1 MRFFQTF
8 LSIRRRVRQRAT
20 RFSALVVILLF
31 GLFFEAYMH
40 NFNLVYIVLFF
51 VFALAFAAG
60 PVGMRN
66 IGYLDAKCLG
76 SSRLFANKEGV
87 CYFQITNRSSSSA
100 WAITLHTALAKKR
113 LKEIAPH
120 ATRREALRITP
131 TSRGR
136 LNAAPCTLESLFPL
150 STVRFVLPIEDEC
163 TLLVYPEPKGLPLR
177 SYLQQQR
184 SYFGEEN
191 DFDGIAPYSGFES
204 PSRIHWP
211 SIAKGESAIKTFEHE
226 AKSQTLHFDF
236 LKCAD
241 NDEARLCQLTLWVLE
256 CERAGVPFT
265 ITMPHKLLDS
275 KKESIDAILEV
286 LALY

>member
-1 MRFFQTF
+1 MYFP
-8 LSIRRRVRQRAT
+8 SI
-20 RFSALVVILLF
+20 F
-31 GLFFEAYMH
+31 
-40 NFNLVYIVLFF
+40 
-51 VFALAFAAG
+51 
-60 PVGMRN
+60 
-66 IGYLDAKCLG
+66 
-76 SSRLFANKEGV
+76 
-87 CYFQITNRSSSSA
+87 
-100 WAITLHTALAKKR
+100 
-113 LKEIAPH
+113 
-120 ATRREALRITP
+120 
-131 TSRGR
+131 
-136 LNAAPCTLESLFPL
+136 FPL

-163 TLLVYPEPKGLPLR
+163 TLLVYPEPKGIPLR

-184 SYFGEEN
+184 SHFGEEN

-256 CERAGVPFT
+256 CERTGVPFT